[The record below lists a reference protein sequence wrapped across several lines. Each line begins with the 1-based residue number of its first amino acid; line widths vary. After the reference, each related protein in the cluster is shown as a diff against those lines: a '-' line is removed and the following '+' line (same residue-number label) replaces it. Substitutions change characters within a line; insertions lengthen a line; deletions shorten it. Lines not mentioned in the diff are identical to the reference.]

1 MLYKLENLKNNIS
14 EEVFVTHKKQDSMG
28 TFVLFSFYQKR
39 PQYSFDFLQHLS
51 HHPTTLRF
59 GDNSTSDLQCTLF
72 LKLEFHY
79 FMD

>member
-51 HHPTTLRF
+51 HHPTTLPCQLCWR
-59 GDNSTSDLQCTLF
+59 DSSADASL
-72 LKLEFHY
+72 
-79 FMD
+79 